1 MKLLILSDLHLE
13 FQARSSSPG
22 NVAVNVAAH
31 VADGFDA
38 VVLAGDIQAP
48 GHRGVAW
55 AAAEPAFAG
64 KPVFYVPGNH
74 EYYGQVWAKELAAMR
89 AAAQGTN
96 VQVLDRDMV
105 TLVSGVGS
113 DAGKDQE
120 PVRVLGATLWT
131 DFKLKVLGADGQWR
145 WDARLAAAEAGVGLN
160 DFSVIRVQRS
170 APESGV
176 RRLRPLDTVQ
186 WHHAARQWLL
196 ARLAEPWAGRTV
208 VVTHHAPHPGSLAGC
223 FERSGLSPAFVNDLP
238 AEVFRGV
245 DLWVHGHTHDS
256 FDYAVDR
263 PDGGTCRVV
272 CNPRGYVRWDGTLE
286 NRVFKPG
293 WVVTV

>member
-74 EYYGQVWAKELAAMR
+74 EYYGQVWTKELAAMR

-96 VQVLDRDMV
+96 VQVLDRDVV
-105 TLVSGVGS
+105 TLVSGVES
-113 DAGKDQE
+113 DAGQE

-131 DFKLKVLGADGQWR
+131 DFRLKVLGADGQWR
-145 WDARLAAAEAGVGLN
+145 RDARLAAAEAGVGLN

-208 VVTHHAPHPGSLAGC
+208 VVTHHAPHPSSLAGC

-256 FDYAVDR
+256 FDYQVNR
-263 PDGGTCRVV
+263 PGGGTCRVV

>member
-1 MKLLILSDLHLE
+1 
-13 FQARSSSPG
+13 
-22 NVAVNVAAH
+22 
-31 VADGFDA
+31 
-38 VVLAGDIQAP
+38 
-48 GHRGVAW
+48 VAW

-74 EYYGQVWAKELAAMR
+74 EYYGQVWVKELAAMR

-96 VQVLDRDMV
+96 VQVLDQDMV
-105 TLVSGVGS
+105 TLVS
-113 DAGKDQE
+113 DAGKDE
-120 PVRVLGATLWT
+120 VRVLGATLWT

-145 WDARLAAAEAGVGLN
+145 RDARLAAAEAGVGLN
-160 DFSVIRVQRS
+160 DFSVIRVQS
-170 APESGV
+170 AAPASGM

-238 AEVFRGV
+238 AACFQGV

-256 FDYAVDR
+256 FDYPVDR
-263 PDGGTCRVV
+263 PGGGTCRVV

-286 NRVFKPG
+286 NRAFEPAR
-293 WVVTV
+293 VVTV

>member
-13 FQARSSSPG
+13 FQARASSPG

-55 AAAEPAFAG
+55 AVAEPAFAG

-96 VQVLDRDMV
+96 VQVLDRDVV
-105 TLVSGVGS
+105 TLVSGVES
-113 DAGKDQE
+113 DAGQE
-120 PVRVLGATLWT
+120 PVRVLGTTLWT
-131 DFKLKVLGADGQWR
+131 DFRLKVLGADGQWR
-145 WDARLAAAEAGVGLN
+145 RDARLAAAEAGVGLN

-208 VVTHHAPHPGSLAGC
+208 VVTHHAPRPGSLAGC

-256 FDYAVDR
+256 FDYQVDR

>member
-13 FQARSSSPG
+13 FQARASSPG

-64 KPVFYVPGNH
+64 KPVFHVPGNH

-96 VQVLDRDMV
+96 VQVLDQDMV
-105 TLVSGVGS
+105 TLVS
-113 DAGKDQE
+113 DAGKDQ
-120 PVRVLGATLWT
+120 VRVLGATLWT
-131 DFKLKVLGADGQWR
+131 DFRLKVLGADGQWR
-145 WDARLAAAEAGVGLN
+145 RDARLAAAEAGVGLN

-256 FDYAVDR
+256 FDYRVDR

>member
-13 FQARSSSPG
+13 FRAAASSLG
-22 NVAVNVAAH
+22 NAAVSVAGH
-31 VADGFDA
+31 VADDFDA

-74 EYYGQVWAKELAAMR
+74 EYYGQVWTKALAAMR

-96 VQVLDRDMV
+96 VQVLDRDVV
-105 TLVSGVGS
+105 TLVSGVES
-113 DAGKDQE
+113 DAGQE

-131 DFKLKVLGADGQWR
+131 DFRLKVLGADGQWR
-145 WDARLAAAEAGVGLN
+145 RNARLAAAEAGVGLN

-170 APESGV
+170 APESSV

-256 FDYAVDR
+256 FDYRVDR